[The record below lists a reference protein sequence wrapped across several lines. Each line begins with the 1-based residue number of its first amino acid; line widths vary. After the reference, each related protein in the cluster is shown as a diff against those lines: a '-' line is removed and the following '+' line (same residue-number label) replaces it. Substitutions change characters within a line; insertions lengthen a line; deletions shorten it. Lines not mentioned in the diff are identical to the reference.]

1 MNEETRSTAAS
12 SLIRSHMIWSMGAGV
27 IPVPMVDF
35 LAVSAIQ
42 MDMVKQLSALYGI
55 EFNKSKGKAVITALT
70 STSLAK
76 MGASRMIKMVPVI
89 GSVLGAVTMS
99 VLSGASTYAIGEVF
113 KKHFETG
120 GTFLDFDTD
129 RLKKQYDEKFEKGK
143 KEAEKI
149 QKETKQKDEVTETS
163 NMVTQ
168 LKELAELKENGLITA
183 DEYEKLKAKL
193 LGI

>member
-120 GTFLDFDTD
+120 STFLDFDAD

>member
-1 MNEETRSTAAS
+1 
-12 SLIRSHMIWSMGAGV
+12 MGAGV

-120 GTFLDFDTD
+120 GTFLDFDAD

>member
-12 SLIRSHMIWSMGAGV
+12 TLIRSHMIWSMGAGV